1 MSSNRKRSKG
11 RNSSRLPALLT
22 ALGVAGLLGAAVWY
36 SHERGWLNLKLNGTV
51 FAQEGTEAPE
61 DGLLPGEVLV
71 PLAAVRIPAYTKLTS
86 EHLIRP
92 ETLEL
97 NLLAFNKDDVEASGI
112 LVSIN
117 DIVGRVTAKEKLPG
131 FAFKE
136 SNFLPAGTRP
146 GLVGGIPAGMRGLKI
161 EAEAIRGIAG
171 LGPGDRFDI
180 LSALAYDKQKSAAA
194 PRLSGVFADQ
204 AQALQQKQVAQAA
217 VTVLV
222 QNGIVVE
229 PLTTRG
235 VPIASQTFSSGL
247 AVRTR
252 PVQELTIAMQPE
264 ELAPLMEALA
274 LEAELTC
281 APRSGR
287 PDDPLDSVTPGLDA
301 EESKS
306 DWLPGSG
313 LGLTVIDRID
323 GNERTLVPVPEHA
336 TSKRP

>member
-1 MSSNRKRSKG
+1 MSPNRKRSKS
-11 RNSSRLPALLT
+11 RNSSRLPVALT
-22 ALGVAGLLGAAVWY
+22 FLGVVGLLGAAAWY
-36 SHERGWLNLKLNGTV
+36 AHDRGWLNFDLESTV
-51 FAQEGTEAPE
+51 FAQEEGDAEE
-61 DGLLPGEVLV
+61 GLRDDEVLV
-71 PLAAVRIPAYTKLTS
+71 PLASVRIPAYTKLTS

-97 NLLAFNKDDVEASGI
+97 NLVAFNKDDVEASGI

-117 DIVGRVTAKEKLPG
+117 DIVGRVMAKEKLPG

-136 SNFLPAGTRP
+136 SNFLPEGTRP

-161 EAEAIRGIAG
+161 EAEDIRGIAG

-180 LSALAYDKQKSAAA
+180 LSALAYGKQKAAA
-194 PRLSGVFADQ
+194 GPQLTGVFASQ
-204 AQALQQKQVAQAA
+204 AQSIGQDELAKAA

-252 PVQELTIAMQPE
+252 PVQELTIAVRPE

-274 LEAELTC
+274 VNAELTC

-287 PDDPLDSVTPGLDA
+287 PDDPLDSVTPGLEV
-301 EESKS
+301 EEPENP
-306 DWLPGSG
+306 WLPGSG
-313 LGLTVIDRID
+313 SGLTVIDRID
-323 GNERTLVPVPEHA
+323 GNERTLVPVPEHS
-336 TSKRP
+336 TSDRP

>member
-1 MSSNRKRSKG
+1 MSPNRKRSKS
-11 RNSSRLPALLT
+11 RNSSRLPVALT
-22 ALGVAGLLGAAVWY
+22 FLGVVGLIGAAAWY
-36 SHERGWLNLKLNGTV
+36 SHDRGWLDLDLENTV
-51 FAQEGTEAPE
+51 FAQEDDDAE
-61 DGLLPGEVLV
+61 DGLRDDEVLV
-71 PLAAVRIPAYTKLTS
+71 PLAALRIPAYTKLTS
-86 EHLIRP
+86 EHLINP

-97 NLLAFNKDDVEASGI
+97 NLVAFDKDQVEESGI

-117 DIVGRVTAKEKLPG
+117 DIVGRVMAREKLPG
-131 FAFKE
+131 FAFRE
-136 SNFLPAGTRP
+136 SHFLPEGTRP

-180 LSALAYDKQKSAAA
+180 LSALPYDKKKNAAA
-194 PRLSGVFADQ
+194 PELSGVFAGQ
-204 AQALQQKQVAQAA
+204 AAALQQNQVAKAA

-287 PDDPLDSVTPGLDA
+287 PDDPLDSVTPGLVA
-301 EESKS
+301 EKPKS
-306 DWLPGSG
+306 AWLPGSG
-313 LGLTVIDRID
+313 SGLTVIDRID
-323 GNERTLVPVPEHA
+323 GNQRTLVPVPEHSNA
-336 TSKRP
+336 KRP